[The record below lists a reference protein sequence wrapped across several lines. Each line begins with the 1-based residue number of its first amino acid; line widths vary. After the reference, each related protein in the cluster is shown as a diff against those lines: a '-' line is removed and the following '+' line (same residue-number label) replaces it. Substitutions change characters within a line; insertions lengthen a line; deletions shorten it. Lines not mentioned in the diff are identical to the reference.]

1 MPTPILRPLFFAS
14 VLLTVVSAQAQLAT
28 SSPFMPPKS
37 AGPAAPTADAPLEF
51 RGVAELP
58 EGTAFR
64 VFDPSRKTGAWV
76 RLNERDPDLGV
87 IVKQHD
93 AARETV
99 TVEHQGRTLTLALRQ
114 SKVASSGAAMAPAV
128 MAPPQMQMPTV
139 ATMAQQPPPAP
150 VQQAQIDAVAAAV
163 AQRRALRDQATQQIN
178 QGVRIAPQVI
188 QQQQQ
193 QQQRGPN
200 AANPNQAG
208 QNANNGQG
216 RQNGQNNGQNNP
228 RRNRQ
233 E

>member
-1 MPTPILRPLFFAS
+1 MLFAS
-14 VLLTVVSAQAQLAT
+14 VLLAAVPVRAQLAT
-28 SSPFMPPKS
+28 TSPFMPPKS
-37 AGPAAPTADAPLEF
+37 ASTAAPTADAPLEF

-93 AARETV
+93 PAHDTV

-128 MAPPQMQMPTV
+128 MMPPQMQVPTV
-139 ATMAQQPPPAP
+139 ASMAQTAPAAP
-150 VQQAQIDAVAAAV
+150 LQQAQIDAVAAAV
-163 AQRRALRDQATQQIN
+163 QQRRALRDQATQQIN

-188 QQQQQ
+188 QPQQ
-193 QQQRGPN
+193 QQQRGQG
-200 AANPNQAG
+200 AVNPNQGG
-208 QNANNGQG
+208 QNTNNAQG
-216 RQNGQNNGQNNP
+216 RQNGQNGQNNP